1 MADTSTSDLHR
12 NHPLENQLFA
22 TGNVLIKPGHA
33 LARISLRAAGDQIEE
48 INQVLSLDLP
58 DSPKTSVARD
68 ERTALW
74 LGPDEWLIL
83 DNLSSDLHELPK
95 NLAQMLCSAVD
106 ISHRNT
112 SIIVSGKGAVGVLNT
127 GCPQNLSMEA
137 FPVGACSRTILGKS
151 EIILLRI
158 GTSTFHVECWRSFS
172 DYVWKYLVDGAKTL

>member
-1 MADTSTSDLHR
+1 MVDTSMSDLRR

-22 TGNVLIKPGHA
+22 ANNVLIKPGQA
-33 LARISLRAAGDQIEE
+33 LTRMSLRAAGDQIKE
-48 INQVLSLDLP
+48 INQVLSLELP
-58 DSPKTSVARD
+58 DSPKTSVTKD

-83 DNLSSDLHELPK
+83 DNLNSDLHELPE
-95 NLAQMLCSAVD
+95 NLAEILCSAVD

-112 SIIVSGKGAVGVLNT
+112 SIILSGKDAVDVLNT
-127 GCPQNLSMEA
+127 GCPQNLSIEI

-151 EIILLRI
+151 EIILLR
-158 GTSTFHVECWRSFS
+158 TASNTFHVECWRSFS